1 MRYRHL
7 QLEFQMDEKYPD
19 LAGKFD
25 KEQFRQALIKS
36 HADSINLM
44 AKCHHG
50 WSYYPTKVGGMHPTL
65 KFDLLKAELEV
76 AHELGLKAPVYLSCG
91 LDERISQLHHDWH
104 ARTKD
109 GDVQGGI
116 LEKRYSHVLCIN
128 SDYFDFYISQI
139 EELCENYDIDG
150 FFADII
156 SVRPCYCENCRR
168 GMAEQGLDVEN
179 EADVV
184 AYAESVY
191 VKCAKRLRETLDK
204 YNPELSLF
212 LNGGHVRRGR
222 GDLAR
227 LNTHLELESLP
238 TGKWGY
244 DHFPLS
250 ASYARTLGMDFVG
263 MTAMYH
269 LSWADAGGYKHP
281 DAMLYETFLS
291 AACGAGSSVGCGM
304 NPTGIMDDATFSL
317 IGKAYAEIEK
327 AEPWLKDSSNVADIG
342 VFGAEISQNYY
353 GTSRTFSVSQGGE
366 NKGDCDAGCIRIL
379 LEGHYLFDSVG
390 VDTDLSKYKVIILPD
405 EVRLDDKLEEKFKS
419 YVAGGGR
426 IFATGKSG
434 LKYKEDKF
442 ALDFGVEY
450 AGEPKFNEDYILTD
464 FEIKD
469 FEKSPF
475 VMYTGGTRIKE
486 KGGNVIAK
494 RINPYF
500 ENEWV
505 HFGAKGHAYA
515 NIDDTEPGIV
525 CGNDGIYMGWNV
537 FEEYAVSGSTIAKR
551 IVCHILDTLLADK
564 KTVSTNL
571 PAQGVVAV
579 ADQSERRVLHLLY
592 AAPVKRG
599 NGVQVIED
607 VLPIYNT
614 TVKLGVNKKISRV
627 TLVPDGAELPFEQDG
642 DYIEFTVPQFTCH
655 QLVSIE

>member
-7 QLEFQMDEKYPD
+7 QLEFQMDEKYLD
-19 LAGKFD
+19 LASKFS
-25 KEQFRQALIKS
+25 KEQFKQALITS

-50 WSYYPTKVGGMHPTL
+50 WAYYPTKVGGMHPTL
-65 KFDLLKAELEV
+65 KFDLLKEELEV
-76 AHELGLKAPVYLSCG
+76 AHELGLKAPVYVSCG

-109 GDVQGGI
+109 GEVQGGT
-116 LEKRYSHVLCIN
+116 LSKRYSHVLCVN

-139 EELCENYDIDG
+139 EEICENYDIDG
-150 FFADII
+150 LFADII
-156 SVRPCYCENCRR
+156 SVRPCYCDNCRR

-222 GDLAR
+222 SDLAH

-269 LSWADAGGYKHP
+269 LSWSDVGGFKHP
-281 DAMLYETFLS
+281 DAMRYEVFLS

-304 NPTGIMDDATFSL
+304 SPTGIMDNATFSL
-317 IGKAYAEIEK
+317 IGKAYAELEK
-327 AEPWLKDSSNVADIG
+327 AEPWLKGEKNAADIG

-353 GTSRTFSVSQGGE
+353 GTSRAFSISQGGE
-366 NKGDCDAGCIRIL
+366 NKGDCDAGCVRML
-379 LEGHYLFDSVG
+379 LEGNYLFDTVG
-390 VDTDLSKYKVIILPD
+390 ADTDLSKYKVIILPD
-405 EVRLDDKLEEKFKS
+405 EVRLDKTLEEKFKA
-419 YVAGGGR
+419 YITGGGK
-426 IFATGKSG
+426 ILATGKSG
-434 LKYKEDKF
+434 LKYDEDTF
-442 ALDFGVEY
+442 ALDFGVKY
-450 AGEPKFNEDYILTD
+450 AGEQKYPEDYIYPE
-464 FEIKD
+464 FEIAD
-469 FEKSPF
+469 FEKSAF
-475 VMYTGGTRIKE
+475 VMYAGGIRIKE
-486 KGGNVIAK
+486 NGGKVMAK
-494 RINPYF
+494 RLNPYF
-500 ENEWV
+500 KNEWI
-505 HFGAKGHAYA
+505 HFGSQGHACA
-515 NIDDTEPGIV
+515 NYDDAEAGMV
-525 CGNDGIYMGWNV
+525 SGDDGIYISWNI
-537 FEEYAVSGSTIAKR
+537 FEEYAASGTTIAKR
-551 IVCHILDTLLADK
+551 IVCYALDMLLNDE
-564 KTVSTNL
+564 KTISTNL

-579 ADQSERRVLHLLY
+579 ADQVERRIVHLLY

-607 VLPIYNT
+607 VLPVYNT
-614 TVKLGVNKKISRV
+614 TVKLKVNKKIKRV
-627 TLVPDGAELPFEQDG
+627 ALVPDGAELPFEQNG
-642 DYIEFTVPQFTCH
+642 DYITFTVPEFTCH
-655 QLVSIE
+655 QLVSVE